1 MKKSLAIVALLVTS
15 TALLTSCGSSSSS
28 DSSSDYSASDLADL
42 FSDSANVSAVKNGTV
57 GACPSSTLGEMA
69 DAFMSDPQW
78 EEFTSTTGSTVVQ
91 LTGQISYDGLP
102 SEAVLQ
108 WTVTGTS
115 FDTDYFG
122 INGVGQSLLVVSS
135 LYSKMCAAT
144 F

>member
-1 MKKSLAIVALLVTS
+1 MKKSLAIIALLVTS